1 MSEEGKSK
9 KDKDRDRL
17 KEEFEKI
24 QSEASD
30 VYDLSQ
36 HLADIEDLPE
46 LGNIELYDYE
56 SDIESSLDKSTEV
69 IESLVDLYF
78 GDLPSLKNHS
88 YIKNK
93 IKEDASVYAET
104 IFLSKM
110 TRKNFITMLKQI
122 DNGDNSAR
130 MYEVVNQTIS
140 QIRENAK
147 FSSNQRTELEKFY
160 KELRNDVDEYDLKGT
175 SDDKENVKSNNKKGD
190 NEPPDIVDNRSMN
203 DMIKQALEG
212 KNFKDKQ

>member
-1 MSEEGKSK
+1 MSDKSK
-9 KDKDRDRL
+9 KDKERERL
-17 KEEFEKI
+17 KEEFDRI
-24 QSEASD
+24 QFESND
-30 VYDLSQ
+30 TYDLSE
-36 HLADIEDLPE
+36 HLADLGDLPD
-46 LGNIELYDYE
+46 LGSIETYDYD
-56 SDIESSLDKSTEV
+56 SDIESSIKKSTEV

-78 GDLPSLKNHS
+78 SDLPSLKKHS

-130 MYEVVNQTIS
+130 MYEVVNQTIT

-147 FSSNQRTELEKFY
+147 FSSNQRNELEKFY
-160 KELRNDVDEYDLKGT
+160 KSLRDDVDEYDLKGVVT
-175 SDDKENVKSNNKKGD
+175 EKEETKNPKKKS
-190 NEPPDIVDNRSMN
+190 EPIPTDIVDNRSMN

-212 KNFKDKQ
+212 KNFKD

>member
-1 MSEEGKSK
+1 MSEEEKSK
-9 KDKDRDRL
+9 KDKDRERL
-17 KEEFEKI
+17 KDEFEKI
-24 QSEASD
+24 QSEVND
-30 VYDLSQ
+30 VYDLSE
-36 HLADIEDLPE
+36 HLADLDDLPE
-46 LGNIELYDYE
+46 LGNMELYDYD
-56 SDIESSLDKSTEV
+56 SDVQSSIEKSTEV

-78 GDLPSLKNHS
+78 GDLPSIKDHS

-160 KELRNDVDEYDLKGT
+160 KELRNDVDEYDLKG
-175 SDDKENVKSNNKKGD
+175 SDNKEDKKEKPKKGS
-190 NEPPDIVDNRSMN
+190 ETPPDIMDNRSMN

-212 KNFKDKQ
+212 KNFKD

>member
-1 MSEEGKSK
+1 MSDKSK
-9 KDKDRDRL
+9 KDKERDRL
-17 KEEFEKI
+17 KEEFDRI
-24 QSEASD
+24 QFESND
-30 VYDLSQ
+30 TYDLSQ
-36 HLADIEDLPE
+36 HLADLGDLPD
-46 LGNIELYDYE
+46 LGSIETYDYD
-56 SDIESSLDKSTEV
+56 SDIESSIKKSTEV

-78 GDLPSLKNHS
+78 SDLPSLKKHS

-130 MYEVVNQTIS
+130 MYEVVNQTIT

-147 FSSNQRTELEKFY
+147 FSSNQRNELEKFY
-160 KELRNDVDEYDLKGT
+160 KSLRDDVDEYDLKGVVT
-175 SDDKENVKSNNKKGD
+175 EKEETKNPKKKS
-190 NEPPDIVDNRSMN
+190 EPIPTDIVDNRSMN

-212 KNFKDKQ
+212 KNFKD

>member
-190 NEPPDIVDNRSMN
+190 NESPDIVDNRSMN

>member
-1 MSEEGKSK
+1 MSEEEEKKNK
-9 KDKDRDRL
+9 KDKDRERL
-17 KEEFEKI
+17 KNEFEKI
-24 QSEASD
+24 QSESSGF
-30 VYDLSQ
+30 YDLSE
-36 HLADIEDLPE
+36 HLADLEDLPE
-46 LGNIELYDYE
+46 LGSMELYDYD
-56 SDIESSLDKSTEV
+56 SDIKSSIDKSTDV

-78 GDLPSLKNHS
+78 GDLPSLKKHS

-147 FSSNQRTELEKFY
+147 FSSTQRTELEKFY
-160 KELRNDVDEYDLKGT
+160 KELRSDVDEFDLKGSNPDV
-175 SDDKENVKSNNKKGD
+175 SDDKETKKDGNK
-190 NEPPDIVDNRSMN
+190 PPDIVDNRSMN
-203 DMIKQALEG
+203 DMIKQALDG
-212 KNFKDKQ
+212 KNFKD

>member
-1 MSEEGKSK
+1 MSDKSK
-9 KDKDRDRL
+9 KDKERERL
-17 KEEFEKI
+17 KEEFDRI
-24 QSEASD
+24 QFESND
-30 VYDLSQ
+30 TYDLSQ
-36 HLADIEDLPE
+36 HLADLGDLPD
-46 LGNIELYDYE
+46 LGSIETYDYD
-56 SDIESSLDKSTEV
+56 SDIESSIKKSTEV

-78 GDLPSLKNHS
+78 SDLPSLKKHS

-130 MYEVVNQTIS
+130 MYEVVNQTIT

-147 FSSNQRTELEKFY
+147 FSSNQRNELEKFY
-160 KELRNDVDEYDLKGT
+160 KSLRDDVDEYDLKGVVT
-175 SDDKENVKSNNKKGD
+175 EKEETKNPKKKS
-190 NEPPDIVDNRSMN
+190 EPIPTDIVDNRSMN

-212 KNFKDKQ
+212 KNFKD

>member
-175 SDDKENVKSNNKKGD
+175 GDDKESVKSNDKKSN
-190 NEPPDIVDNRSMN
+190 NETPDIVDNRSMN

>member
-1 MSEEGKSK
+1 MEEGKGK
-9 KDKDRDRL
+9 KKKEIDRL
-17 KEEFEKI
+17 REEFEQI
-24 QSEASD
+24 QSESD
-30 VYDLSQ
+30 MIFDMSN
-36 HLADIEDLPE
+36 HLASIEDLPD
-46 LGNIELYDYE
+46 LGNIDAYDYE
-56 SDIESSLDKSTEV
+56 ADIDVSIKKSNDV

-78 GDLPSLKNHS
+78 GDLPNLKKHP

-93 IKEDASVYAET
+93 IKEDAAVYAET

-130 MYEVVNQTIS
+130 MYEAVNQTIS

-147 FSSNQRTELEKFY
+147 FSSTQRTELEKFY
-160 KELRNDVDEYDLKGT
+160 KELRSDVDEFDLKGVESEST
-175 SDDKENVKSNNKKGD
+175 KDTKQNKKKSG
-190 NEPPDIVDNRSMN
+190 NEISPDIVDNRSMN

-212 KNFKDKQ
+212 KNFKD

>member
-1 MSEEGKSK
+1 MSEEEDKRSK
-9 KDKDRDRL
+9 KDKERDRL
-17 KEEFEKI
+17 KDEFEKI
-24 QSEASD
+24 ASEVND

-36 HLADIEDLPE
+36 HLADMDDLPD

-56 SDIESSLDKSTEV
+56 SDIQSSIEKSTEV

-78 GDLPSLKNHS
+78 SDLPSLKNHS

-110 TRKNFITMLKQI
+110 TRKNFISIMKQI

-130 MYEVVNQTIS
+130 MYEVVNQTVS

-147 FSSNQRTELEKFY
+147 FSSSQRTELEKFY
-160 KELRNDVDEYDLKGT
+160 KELRNDVDEYDLKGDVSVENT
-175 SDDKENVKSNNKKGD
+175 PKEKKKENTS
-190 NEPPDIVDNRSMN
+190 PDIVDNRSMN

-212 KNFKDKQ
+212 KNFKD

>member
-1 MSEEGKSK
+1 MSDKSK
-9 KDKDRDRL
+9 KDKERDRL
-17 KEEFEKI
+17 KEEFDRI
-24 QSEASD
+24 QFESND
-30 VYDLSQ
+30 TYDLSQ
-36 HLADIEDLPE
+36 HLADLGDLPD
-46 LGNIELYDYE
+46 LGNVEMYDYD
-56 SDIESSLDKSTEV
+56 SDIESSIKKSTEV

-78 GDLPSLKNHS
+78 SDLPALKKHS

-130 MYEVVNQTIS
+130 MYEVVNQTIT

-147 FSSNQRTELEKFY
+147 FSSNQRNELEKFY
-160 KELRNDVDEYDLKGT
+160 KSLRDDVDEYDLKGVV
-175 SDDKENVKSNNKKGD
+175 SEKEDTKNPKKKS
-190 NEPPDIVDNRSMN
+190 EPISTDIVDNRSMN

-212 KNFKDKQ
+212 KNFKD